1 MKQPAKGRKRVQR
14 KKHLSLREVIAWGTT
29 PDKPTRPTSMSVWK
43 WDRSARRSLMYGQRR
58 FTIGYLRACAG
69 PHIFAGCYPGAEY
82 D

>member
-1 MKQPAKGRKRVQR
+1 M
-14 KKHLSLREVIAWGTT
+14 T

-58 FTIGYLRACAG
+58 FTIGYLRAFAG
-69 PHIFAGCYPGAEY
+69 PHIFAGCYPGAEN